1 MEREEIL
8 RMVTALGAER
18 PNGWSKQDL
27 ERDIMKIGGD
37 DPTEIRSLLTNLNH
51 LKRDDDGRYTV
62 LGPHLVRT
70 LDEQL
75 VLCGARSS
83 NTIDWVNGQVSNG
96 AVPERMD
103 CGLDRIVISEE
114 AALELSQIWG
124 EVPVGMLGL
133 RYLDSVESQEDWYER
148 LQWETNQGVNLY
160 DPTDQ
165 YRISV
170 FDFESMT
177 MKEHK
182 SRSGD
187 NGYAQVAKRQV
198 TSLFKNHSDYGAHGY
213 LKNPGRNQED
223 SKQSTLGELDDMRRA
238 RFMVCQRNKRF
249 PFTFDDDKLFFP
261 KFMLLP
267 TVLEHALHLIHCRPP
282 EEAQNSSWKMGK
294 ARSFSGVTPEVA
306 SVVFSK
312 IWLPDDEVP
321 VREVE

>member
-8 RMVTALGAER
+8 SVVSALYAER

-27 ERDIMKIGGD
+27 ERDITNLGGD
-37 DPTEIRSLLTNLNH
+37 NPAEIRSLLTGLNH
-51 LKRDDDGRYTV
+51 LRRDDDGRYTV

-75 VLCGARSS
+75 VLCGARSA
-83 NTIDWVNGQVSNG
+83 NTVDWVNGQVSNG
-96 AVPERMD
+96 AVSERMA

-114 AALELSQIWG
+114 AAQELHQIWG

-133 RYLDSVESQEDWYER
+133 GYLDSVESQSDWYER
-148 LQWETNQGVNLY
+148 LQWDGSTDVNFY
-160 DPTDQ
+160 DPPEK

-170 FDFESMT
+170 FDFESMA

-182 SRSGD
+182 SSRESS
-187 NGYAQVAKRQV
+187 GYANVAKKQV
-198 TSLFKNHSDYGAHGY
+198 MSLFKNHSEYGTHGH
-213 LKNPGRNQED
+213 LKTPSRGQGD
-223 SKQSTLGELDDMRRA
+223 SQQSALRELDDVRRA
-238 RFMVCQRNKRF
+238 RFIVCQRNKRF
-249 PFTFDDDKLFFP
+249 PFTFEDDKMFFP

-282 EEAQNSSWKMGK
+282 EESDPGSWKMGK
-294 ARSFSGVTPEVA
+294 CRSFSGVTPEVA

-312 IWLPDDEVP
+312 IWLPDDELP
-321 VREVE
+321 DREVE